1 MSTPF
6 DDVLAGF
13 QLGES
18 ETLLRLDGPEQFSRA
33 ELVLIRQ
40 ARHKLYILTPDF
52 EPDRYNSVHFADVL
66 SSFIRR
72 SRFVDAR
79 ILIGDPT
86 IAVRWGHKVVHLA
99 RRLPSKL
106 RIRQLN
112 KQDFDTEKEK
122 GEAWIVADAI
132 GLLRRDPGDGMKGML
147 AAKSIPAAQRASDKF
162 QEMWERAREVQDF
175 RNLDI

>member
-6 DDVLAGF
+6 DDVMAGF

-18 ETLLRLDGPEQFSRA
+18 ETFLRLDGAEQFSRA
-33 ELVLIRQ
+33 ELALIRQ
-40 ARHKLYILTPDF
+40 ARRKLYIVTPDF
-52 EPDRYNSVHFADVL
+52 EPERYNSVFFADVL

-86 IAVRWGHKVVHLA
+86 IAVRWGHKLVHLA

-106 RIRQLN
+106 LIRQLSRE
-112 KQDFDTEKEK
+112 DFDTAEERAQ
-122 GEAWIVADAI
+122 AWMVADDI

-147 AAKSIPAAQRASDKF
+147 AAKSIPHAQRASDKF
-162 QEMWERAREVQDF
+162 IELWERAREVKDF

>member
-18 ETLLRLDGPEQFSRA
+18 ETLLRLDGAEQFSRA
-33 ELVLIRQ
+33 ELALIRQ
-40 ARHKLYILTPDF
+40 ARRKLYILTPDF
-52 EPDRYNSVHFADVL
+52 EPERYNSVLFADVL

-79 ILIGDPT
+79 ILIGDPA

-106 RIRQLN
+106 SIRQLN
-112 KQDFDTEKEK
+112 KEDFDTEQEK
-122 GEAWIVADAI
+122 SLAWIVADDI
-132 GLLRRDPGDGMKGML
+132 GLLRRDPVDGMKGML
-147 AAKSIPAAQRASDKF
+147 AAKSIPYAQRASDKF
-162 QEMWERAREVQDF
+162 IEMWERAREVKDF
-175 RNLDI
+175 RTLDI